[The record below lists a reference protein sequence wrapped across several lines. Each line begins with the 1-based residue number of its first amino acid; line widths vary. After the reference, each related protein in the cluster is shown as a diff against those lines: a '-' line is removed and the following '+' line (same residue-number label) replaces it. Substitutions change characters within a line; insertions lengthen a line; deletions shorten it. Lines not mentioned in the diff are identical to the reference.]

1 MPGEDRPP
9 QHIRR
14 AFQQTKEAHKVRTA
28 NLLMQTANMLVSAAA
43 ASDPL
48 TQDRMQSVSEDANSE
63 DDRKIPSNWKIED
76 IKKPVAPIAETTL
89 SAWRQ
94 SPRLRVSSRSEQSK
108 RPRVSSGS
116 SEQNVEEKQYRI
128 KANDL
133 G

>member
-1 MPGEDRPP
+1 M
-9 QHIRR
+9 
-14 AFQQTKEAHKVRTA
+14 KEAHKVRTA

-48 TQDRMQSVSEDANSE
+48 TQDRMQSVSEDASSKDE
-63 DDRKIPSNWKIED
+63 RKIPPNWKIED
-76 IKKPVAPIAETTL
+76 IKKPVAPIAETTF

-94 SPRLRVSSRSEQSK
+94 SHRFRVFSGSEKRLQSK

-116 SEQNVEEKQYRI
+116 SEQKLEETNYQI